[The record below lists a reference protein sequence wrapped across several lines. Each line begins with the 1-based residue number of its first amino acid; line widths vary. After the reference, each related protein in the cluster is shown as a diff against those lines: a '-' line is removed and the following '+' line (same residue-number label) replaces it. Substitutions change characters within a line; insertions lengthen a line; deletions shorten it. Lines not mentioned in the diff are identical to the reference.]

1 MGILLRIASFV
12 SMLLLLECSQQ
23 YDNMV
28 SVPFDVFSLSETGCV
43 WIELI
48 DPLDNEVA
56 VVNSNA
62 ELKNYMICIENKDAP
77 SIDFSRHS
85 LLLVRGVT
93 PYGTRATIKNL
104 QYLPNCSYIMNVEL
118 APNLAAVTTNW
129 QIAIITSKLEDDT
142 KIQLHVENE

>member
-1 MGILLRIASFV
+1 MHPPLISRDILCYWYV
-12 SMLLLLECSQQ
+12 
-23 YDNMV
+23 
-28 SVPFDVFSLSETGCV
+28 
-43 WIELI
+43 ELQ
-48 DPLDNEVA
+48 
-56 VVNSNA
+56 
-62 ELKNYMICIENKDAP
+62 
-77 SIDFSRHS
+77 
-85 LLLVRGVT
+85 